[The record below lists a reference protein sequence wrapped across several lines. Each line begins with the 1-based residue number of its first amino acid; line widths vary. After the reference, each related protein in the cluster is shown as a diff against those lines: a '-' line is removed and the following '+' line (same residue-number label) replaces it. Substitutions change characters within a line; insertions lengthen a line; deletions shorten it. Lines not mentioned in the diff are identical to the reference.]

1 MNKRNTLP
9 KVETLKKKKKKKN
22 PEMLE
27 LKNTINEKN
36 ALESSGNR
44 ADHMEERI
52 SKPKDR
58 NLETIQVEDER
69 EIRYFKSEEILQELS
84 ESFRK
89 GNRIMGFP

>member
-1 MNKRNTLP
+1 
-9 KVETLKKKKKKKN
+9 
-22 PEMLE
+22 MLE

-44 ADHMEERI
+44 VDHMEERI

-58 NLETIQVEDER
+58 NLETIQVEEER

-89 GNRIMGFP
+89 GNIRIMGFP

>member
-1 MNKRNTLP
+1 MILLSQNQT
-9 KVETLKKKKKKKN
+9 EI
-22 PEMLE
+22 LE
-27 LKNTINEKN
+27 LKNSINEMKYSL
-36 ALESSGNR
+36 ASIGNR

-89 GNRIMGFP
+89 GNIRIMGFP

>member
-1 MNKRNTLP
+1 MNKRNTQP
-9 KVETLKKKKKKKN
+9 KVETLKKKHTHT
-22 PEMLE
+22 EILE

-44 ADHMEERI
+44 EDHMEERI

-58 NLETIQVEDER
+58 NPETIQVEEGR
-69 EIRYFKSEEILQELS
+69 KIRYFKSEEILQELS

-89 GNRIMGFP
+89 GDIRIMGFP

>member
-1 MNKRNTLP
+1 M
-9 KVETLKKKKKKKN
+9 
-22 PEMLE
+22 
-27 LKNTINEKN
+27 
-36 ALESSGNR
+36 
-44 ADHMEERI
+44 DERI

>member
-1 MNKRNTLP
+1 MNKRNTQP
-9 KVETLKKKKKKKN
+9 KVETLKKKKN
-22 PEMLE
+22 HTEILE

-44 ADHMEERI
+44 EDHMEERI

-58 NLETIQVEDER
+58 NPETIQVEEGR
-69 EIRYFKSEEILQELS
+69 KIRYFKSEEILQELS

-89 GNRIMGFP
+89 GDIRIMGFP

>member
-9 KVETLKKKKKKKN
+9 KVETVKKKKKQI
-22 PEMLE
+22 LE

>member
-1 MNKRNTLP
+1 MKL
-9 KVETLKKKKKKKN
+9 LKKKTHT
-22 PEMLE
+22 EILE

-44 ADHMEERI
+44 EDHMEERI

-58 NLETIQVEDER
+58 NPETIQVEEGR
-69 EIRYFKSEEILQELS
+69 KIRYFKSEEILQELS

-89 GNRIMGFP
+89 GDIRIMGFP

>member
-1 MNKRNTLP
+1 M
-9 KVETLKKKKKKKN
+9 
-22 PEMLE
+22 E

-36 ALESSGNR
+36 ALENSGNR
-44 ADHMEERI
+44 ADHMEEKI

-58 NLETIQVEDER
+58 NPETIQVEEER

-89 GNRIMGFP
+89 GSIRIMGIP

>member
-1 MNKRNTLP
+1 MNKRNTQP
-9 KVETLKKKKKKKN
+9 KVETLKKKTHT
-22 PEMLE
+22 EILE

-44 ADHMEERI
+44 EDHMEERI

-58 NLETIQVEDER
+58 NPETIQVEEGR
-69 EIRYFKSEEILQELS
+69 KIRYFKSEEILQELS

-89 GNRIMGFP
+89 GDIRIMGFP

>member
-9 KVETLKKKKKKKN
+9 KVETVKKKKKKQI
-22 PEMLE
+22 LE
-27 LKNTINEKN
+27 LKNTINENN